1 MLHKLLLITYYI
13 ELIDAINEKIIKW
26 KEIFIYMEKRIFVVY
41 DKRNW

>member
-26 KEIFIYMEKRIFVVY
+26 KLNFYLYGKKNIRGL
-41 DKRNW
+41 R